1 MKKILVVILTLMA
14 LRSLLAQDVKNLQ
27 VLSFKTKKETMD
39 YMKKTIAPSLGVKCS
54 YCHNVRDFPSDANN
68 HKKITREMMIMT
80 ETINRNTIELLKYK
94 PVTCWTCHQG
104 NVYPPRHKDDKNKG
118 HEH

>member
-1 MKKILVVILTLMA
+1 MKKFLIVIAATTA
-14 LRSLLAQDVKNLQ
+14 VQSLSAQDVKNLQ
-27 VLSFKTKKETMD
+27 ILSFKTKKETMD
-39 YMKKTIAPSLGVKCS
+39 FMKKTIAPSVGVKCS
-54 YCHNVRDFPSDANN
+54 YCHNVRDFPSDEKN
-68 HKKITREMMIMT
+68 HKKITREMMLMT
-80 ETINRNTIELLKYK
+80 QRINENTIKPLKYK

>member
-1 MKKILVVILTLMA
+1 MKKFLIVMVAVTAVQSI
-14 LRSLLAQDVKNLQ
+14 RAQNVKNLK

-54 YCHNVRDFPSDANN
+54 YCHNVRDFPSDGN
-68 HKKITREMMIMT
+68 KYKEITREMILMT
-80 ETINRNTIELLKYK
+80 EWINKNTIKSLKYE

-104 NVYPPRHKDDKNKG
+104 NIYPPRYKGDKGEGDKD
-118 HEH
+118 